1 MYILD
6 RTRQPVVR
14 GQVTSAPHK
23 CTTAGMTP
31 AAVYIVRSMAIL
43 LRWWLALVFQLGD
56 RDPQFSNLLGALDYG
71 SVGRVNVVS
80 FGQR

>member
-1 MYILD
+1 
-6 RTRQPVVR
+6 
-14 GQVTSAPHK
+14 
-23 CTTAGMTP
+23 MTP